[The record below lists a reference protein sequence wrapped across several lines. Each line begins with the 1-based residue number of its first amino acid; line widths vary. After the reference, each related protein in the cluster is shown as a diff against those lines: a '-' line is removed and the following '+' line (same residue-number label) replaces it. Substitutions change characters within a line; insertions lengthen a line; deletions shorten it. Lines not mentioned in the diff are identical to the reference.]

1 MKLTK
6 HQILVSIR
14 LFSSVGIAPRL
25 FFDVI
30 GKIIISV
37 LIIEV
42 MMDDSALL
50 VCMFVLN
57 CIADI
62 SKKEISAHHLVM
74 IACLLPSLNAIS
86 IVSPADNCLTE
97 LINLRCLLTL
107 ANPRDRV
114 LSGLSVS
121 SDLAWMASL
130 CSASNRL
137 CFTALRL
144 FVDSWLRWSCFSPIT
159 CNGVDWRIDDWHNC
173 IRCCAVDSWC
183 WFCSSSFS

>member
-37 LIIEV
+37 LIIKV

-62 SKKEISAHHLVM
+62 SKKGDFSTSFSDD
-74 IACLLPSLNAIS
+74 CL
-86 IVSPADNCLTE
+86 
-97 LINLRCLLTL
+97 
-107 ANPRDRV
+107 
-114 LSGLSVS
+114 
-121 SDLAWMASL
+121 
-130 CSASNRL
+130 
-137 CFTALRL
+137 FTA
-144 FVDSWLRWSCFSPIT
+144 IT
-159 CNGVDWRIDDWHNC
+159 
-173 IRCCAVDSWC
+173 
-183 WFCSSSFS
+183 